1 MTATE
6 ERQAADEI
14 NRLLVRL
21 TRFLLRNSAEGGF
34 EVRDTVRRV
43 ADACGAK
50 ADVLAIAE
58 GAVLTVRHRDRP
70 SYAETVQVT
79 PELARLDL
87 VSEGKFLVGRIVD
100 GELGAGAANRALTEL
115 SHRPARTSRGCGA
128 SA

>member
-6 ERQAADEI
+6 EQRAAGEI

-43 ADACGAK
+43 AGACGAK

-58 GAVLTVRHRDRP
+58 GAVLTVRHPDDS

-87 VSEGKFLVGRIVD
+87 VQRASSWSAGSSTASSGR
-100 GELGAGAANRALTEL
+100 GR
-115 SHRPARTSRGCGA
+115 RTRR
-128 SA
+128 

>member
-21 TRFLLRNSAEGGF
+21 THFLLRNSAEGGF

-43 ADACGAK
+43 AEACGAK

-58 GAVLTVRHRDRP
+58 GAVLTVRHRDDS

-87 VSEGKFLVGRIVD
+87 VSEGKFLEIGR
-100 GELGAGAANRALTEL
+100 
-115 SHRPARTSRGCGA
+115 A
-128 SA
+128 SCRERV

>member
-1 MTATE
+1 MTATGE
-6 ERQAADEI
+6 QQAAGEI

-58 GAVLTVRHRDRP
+58 GAVLTVRHRDES
-70 SYAETVQVT
+70 SYAETVQIT

-87 VSEGKFLVGRIVD
+87 VAEGKFLVGRIVN
-100 GELGAGAANRALTEL
+100 GELGARSANRALAGPGA
-115 SHRPARTSRGCGA
+115 RPR
-128 SA
+128 